1 MLVNK
6 INLLTVE
13 DEPLSICTNPYIE
26 KGLLVQEVEPSD
38 RGKGVNLPHVETTTP
53 AYATH

>member
-1 MLVNK
+1 VNK